1 MTIQRRSRS
10 DRFFISSYIILG
22 TLLLVGFV
30 GTFGLSKPNLFCFG
44 LQIFAL
50 IGLGIVDFLM
60 YVRYDMRTFYKKW
73 EDKTEEEKIVERN
86 KKAKANKIVLLFCGP
101 ILVLLF
107 LSYFNIVNSG
117 VVHWIMLNLAV
128 VALSACTVIYYK

>member
-1 MTIQRRSRS
+1 MTIQRKSRS
-10 DRFFISSYIILG
+10 DWFFILSYSILG

-30 GTFGLSKPNLFCFG
+30 GTFGLSKPNLFCLG
-44 LQIFAL
+44 LQISAL
-50 IGLGIVDFLM
+50 IGLGIVDFSM
-60 YVRYDMRTFYKKW
+60 YLRYDMRTFYKKW
-73 EDKTEEEKIVERN
+73 EDKTTEEKTVELN
-86 KKAKANKIVLLFCGP
+86 KKAKANKIVWLFWGP

-117 VVHWIMLNLAV
+117 VVHWIMLNLGV